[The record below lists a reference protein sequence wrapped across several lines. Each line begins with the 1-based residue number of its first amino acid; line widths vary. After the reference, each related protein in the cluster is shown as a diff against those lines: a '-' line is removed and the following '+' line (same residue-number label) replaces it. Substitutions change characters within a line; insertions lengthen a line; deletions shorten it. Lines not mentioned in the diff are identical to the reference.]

1 MKIVALVCLLTAS
14 LASTARADNLVVNGS
29 FENGL
34 TGWLNA
40 GEALPYKDYGATD
53 GSWSLIF
60 AHGNNAGSVLSQEI
74 DTISGT
80 KYSVA
85 FDWKSTH
92 PAASSEQSLSFFAEG
107 SAKVKLTELSA
118 FGSYGGPFNAN
129 SPFLHFSTT
138 FVANSSKTNI
148 VFSDSSASSYQADQ
162 VLDRI
167 TVSRVAAVP
176 EPETYA
182 MLLAGLGLMG
192 MVARRRQ
199 AQQG

>member
-40 GEALPYKDYGATD
+40 GEAVPYTDYGATD
-53 GSWSLIF
+53 GIWALAF

-74 DTISGT
+74 DTIAGT
-80 KYSVA
+80 RYSVS

-92 PAASSEQSLSFFAEG
+92 PAASSVQSLSFFAED
-107 SAKVKLTELSA
+107 SAKVKLTKLSA
-118 FGSYGGPFNAN
+118 FGSYGGPFNAK

-167 TVSRVAAVP
+167 TVSTVAAVP

-192 MVARRRQ
+192 VVARRRQ